1 MPGLQDDPD
10 SALRHD
16 IAQCWARLRCLEL
29 LCGLCLPDGGSCMT
43 SGTRP
48 RPSVQPQQPGA
59 LGNTRGGGGNVSI
72 VRHSVDPWM
81 LMHSSLLDVIRSP
94 GGDNPDPE
102 NVYPH

>member
-1 MPGLQDDPD
+1 MQCLQDDPD

-16 IAQCWARLRCLEL
+16 IAQCWARLRCVWS
-29 LCGLCLPDGGSCMT
+29 CCAASVCMT

-48 RPSVQPQQPGA
+48 RPSVQPHQPGA

-81 LMHSSLLDVIRSP
+81 LMHSSLLDVIR
-94 GGDNPDPE
+94 
-102 NVYPH
+102 